1 MGVKKIFILGAGAI
15 GSIYGALLSKKND
28 VVLIGGKEHI
38 LAIKSKGLRISG
50 DIQGTFQVKA
60 ERKIKAIPP
69 NTLILLTTKA
79 HQSKKAISEIKKLL
93 KKDTVILVLQNG
105 LGNEELVRK
114 IVGKRCQVLRGITLI
129 FAEFLK
135 PGRIKFGNAKT
146 ILPLTNNG
154 KRIAEIFRESG
165 LPVKLAKDMKK
176 EIWKKLVVNCLL
188 NPLTALFR
196 VRNNEIWGSALK
208 LVREKIIRE
217 CIKVA
222 AAEGI
227 FFKKGF
233 EKEIAKKMSSYT
245 NYSSMC
251 QDIIKGRKTEIDFL
265 NGKILELGKK
275 HKIQTPVNELLYYL
289 IKFLES

>member
-1 MGVKKIFILGAGAI
+1 MGFNKIFILGAGAI
-15 GSIYGALLSKKND
+15 GNVYGALLSKKND
-28 VVLIGGKEHI
+28 VVLIGEKEHI
-38 LAIKSKGLRISG
+38 LTIKSNGLRISG
-50 DIQGTFQVKA
+50 DINKNFKVKA
-60 ERKIKAIPP
+60 EEKIRKIPP

-105 LGNEELVRK
+105 LGNEDLVRK
-114 IVGKRCQVLRGITLI
+114 IVGKKCQVLRGITLI
-129 FAEFLK
+129 FAEFLE

-154 KRIAEIFRESG
+154 KRIAEIFEESG
-165 LPVKLAKDMKK
+165 LPVKLAKEMKK
-176 EIWKKLVVNCLL
+176 EIWKKLVINCLL

-196 VRNNEIWGSALK
+196 VRNNEIWGRALK
-208 LVREKIIRE
+208 PVREKIIRE
-217 CIKVA
+217 CIRVA

-233 EKEIAKKMSSYT
+233 EKEIAKKISSYT

>member
-15 GSIYGALLSKKND
+15 GSVYGTLLSRKND
-28 VVLIGGKEHI
+28 VVLIGEKAHVETI
-38 LAIKSKGLRISG
+38 RAKGLNLTG
-50 DIQGTFQVKA
+50 DINETFQLEAKTRIDA
-60 ERKIKAIPP
+60 LPP
-69 NTLILLTTKA
+69 NTLLLLTTKA

-105 LGNEELVRK
+105 LGNEDLVRK
-114 IVGKRCQVLRGITLI
+114 IVGKRCQVLRGLTLI
-129 FAEFLK
+129 FAEFLE

-196 VRNNEIWGSALK
+196 VKNNEIWGIALK
-208 LVREKIIRE
+208 SVREKIIRE

-222 AAEGI
+222 TAEGI

-233 EKEIAKKMSSYT
+233 EKEIAKKMSFYT

-251 QDIIKGRKTEIDFL
+251 QDIIRGRKTEIDFL